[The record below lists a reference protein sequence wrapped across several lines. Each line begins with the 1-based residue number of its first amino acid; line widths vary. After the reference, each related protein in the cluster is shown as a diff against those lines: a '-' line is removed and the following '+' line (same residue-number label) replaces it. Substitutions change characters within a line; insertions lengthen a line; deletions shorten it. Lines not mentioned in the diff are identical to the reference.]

1 MRRKLSFGVEKLS
14 FGATQPQEMSALG
27 QKLNTEPA
35 RQIRFHVRLRHQD
48 QGLVSPGR

>member
-27 QKLNTEPA
+27 HS
-35 RQIRFHVRLRHQD
+35 RRFGFVGFRD
-48 QGLVSPGR
+48 IADMNS